1 MTQKSQYPMHQIEEV
16 VKIVIKS
23 KFGVF
28 FNADVANEYWA
39 ILIKPGHKYK
49 IRIVTS
55 HGQCDK

>member
-1 MTQKSQYPMHQIEEV
+1 MHQIEEIIE
-16 VKIVIKS
+16 IVIKS

-28 FNADVANEYWA
+28 FNADVANGYWA
-39 ILIKPGHKYK
+39 IPIKPGHKYK